1 MAEGKTLESLGEEF
15 STDVSEEFTED
26 EEDKRRNIV
35 DSFFKSNDIRLENYI
50 DDYES
55 IDKVGTSRITEQA
68 DLALK
73 TRRVIKQV
81 AGKAE
86 REYEGDE
93 LSDKWKRKAEEMHQ
107 LARSHPFCSGIAKDP
122 EELKKM
128 SRKEYRNNNDEPTLK
143 RLITK
148 SKEMDYPA
156 DDLKTIMNDIGDLLM
171 EYTDWFFEG
180 TEITTEGTTGDS
192 ESVEGA

>member
-35 DSFFKSNDIRLENYI
+35 DSFFKTNDIRLENYI
-50 DDYES
+50 DDYEL
-55 IDKVGTSRITEQA
+55 IDKVGTSRVTEQA
-68 DLALK
+68 DIALK

-93 LSDKWKRKAEEMHQ
+93 LSEKWKRKAKEMHE
-107 LARSHPFCSGIAKDP
+107 LAKSHPDCAG
-122 EELKKM
+122 L
-128 SRKEYRNNNDEPTLK
+128 YRDDFENRENPTLK
-143 RLITK
+143 ELVDK
-148 SKEMDYPA
+148 STTMGTPKDSLERIIY
-156 DDLKTIMNDIGDLLM
+156 DIGDLLM

>member
-1 MAEGKTLESLGEEF
+1 VAEGKTLESLGEEF

-26 EEDKRRNIV
+26 EEEKRRSVV

-55 IDKVGTSRITEQA
+55 IDKVGQSRITEQA

-81 AGKAE
+81 AGKAK
-86 REYEGDE
+86 REYEDDE
-93 LSDKWKRKAEEMHQ
+93 LSEKWMRKAEEMHE
-107 LARSHPFCSGIAKDP
+107 LAKNHRDCAG
-122 EELKKM
+122 L
-128 SRKEYRNNNDEPTLK
+128 YRDDLENRENPTLK
-143 RLITK
+143 ELVDK
-148 SKEMDYPA
+148 STTMDTPKDSLRRVMY
-156 DDLKTIMNDIGDLLM
+156 DIGDLLM